1 MSALKSASV
10 HFFLPDIGTSG
21 LAVSLN
27 ITITQPKAVC
37 HALYRQ
43 KKTAN
48 DE

>member
-27 ITITQPKAVC
+27 ITVTQPKAVC

>member
-10 HFFLPDIGTSG
+10 HFFRADIGTSG

-27 ITITQPKAVC
+27 ITVTQPKAVC

>member
-10 HFFLPDIGTSG
+10 HFFQPDIGTSG
-21 LAVSLN
+21 LAVSLHL
-27 ITITQPKAVC
+27 TTTQPKAVR